1 MDKTDVLRHLPAV
14 HRLLAAKEAKVLLEE
29 YPSTVVRIAFG
40 EELQRLRE
48 YILALE
54 PQADSEI
61 DERTSER
68 SGRNH
73 LGPVPQWVSSQIDIP
88 AIVQRV
94 AEQLARKYA
103 PSLRPVL
110 NLTGVVI
117 HTNLGR
123 APLSA
128 RALQSVV
135 EVAQG
140 YSTLEFQ
147 VEEGARSSR
156 HVHVERRICDMTG
169 AEAALVV
176 NNNAAAVFL
185 VLQEMAEGGEA
196 IVSRGQLV
204 EIGGAFR
211 VPDIMA
217 QSGVELVEVGTTN
230 KTRLNDYERAMSER
244 TRLLVRVHTSNF
256 RIVGFTEEPDLVSLA
271 QLAHRYQ
278 IPLFEDL
285 GSGALFDYAERGIGD
300 EPTVAASIAAGVDIV
315 TFSGD
320 KLLGG
325 AQAGIVV
332 GRRSYIDRMKKH
344 PLLRALRPD
353 KMTLAALEATLID
366 HQRPHPETD
375 IPVLRMLTESVDD
388 LLQRANAVMDLL
400 EEHRQWLT
408 ALHFEVCENTAKVGG
423 GALPL
428 VELPSVAI
436 RIASEKVGATT
447 LSRLLRTV
455 PDVPIIARIEDDA
468 VWLDV
473 RTLLPGQEF
482 LLAKGLA
489 DVGQSLVSR
498 ELT

>member
-1 MDKTDVLRHLPAV
+1 MDKTEMLRHLPAV
-14 HRLLAAKEAKVLLEE
+14 HRLLAAEEAKVLLQE

-48 YILALE
+48 YILAVE
-54 PQADSEI
+54 QQGDSEI
-61 DERTSER
+61 DKSSSER
-68 SGRNH
+68 PGSNH
-73 LGPVPQWVSSQIDIP
+73 LAPVPQWVSQLEIA
-88 AIVQRV
+88 AIVRRV
-94 AEQLARKYA
+94 AEHLAQKYA

-135 EVAQG
+135 EVAKG

-147 VEEGARSSR
+147 VEDGVRSSR

-185 VLQEMAEGGEA
+185 VLQEMAKGGQA

-230 KTRLNDYERAMSER
+230 KTRLHDYERAIGER
-244 TRLLVRVHTSNF
+244 TRLFVRVHTSNF

-271 QLAHRYQ
+271 QLSHRYQ

-285 GSGALFDYAERGIGD
+285 GSGALFDYAERGVGD

-353 KMTLAALEATLID
+353 KMTLAALEATLLD
-366 HQRPHPETD
+366 HQRPHPEMD
-375 IPVLRMLTESVDD
+375 IPVLRMLTESVRD
-388 LLQRANAVMDLL
+388 LRQRAQAVVELL
-400 EEHRQWLT
+400 DEHRQSMGVLD
-408 ALHFEVCENTAKVGG
+408 FEVCENIAKVGG

-436 RIASEKVGATT
+436 RIVSEQVGATS

-455 PDVPIIARIEDDA
+455 PDIPIIARIEDDA

-473 RTLLPGQEF
+473 RTLLPGQER
-482 LLAKGLA
+482 LLAEGLA
-489 DVGQSLVSR
+489 DVSRSLVSR